1 MTTETRPAAATGDVI
16 DVDGRRL
23 GDPHRLGEILEV
35 LGTPQRPRY
44 RVRWDDERESIFYP
58 AGDTQIRRA
67 RRRRRRARRARPS
80 F

>member
-16 DVDGRRL
+16 D